1 MSPVNWI
8 IHIIMIIQ
16 YCSFIG
22 GGYTRVSPPSMNTL
36 RPARMLQLAGI
47 LDTSHFLE
55 TLIYYTLLQLHC
67 HDAALCP
74 AHTILSIKCLF

>member
-22 GGYTRVSPPSMNTL
+22 GGNTRVSPPTMNTL
-36 RPARMLQLAGI
+36 RPARIMQLAGI
-47 LDTSHFLE
+47 
-55 TLIYYTLLQLHC
+55 
-67 HDAALCP
+67 
-74 AHTILSIKCLF
+74 